1 MDDAGGSRGEDYRA
15 TAGASIRQRNIGQR
29 NIGQRNIGQRNKCA
43 WIVIW
48 GGLTKGAK
56 LASAPIDLAIFCQ
69 SRYDARMSTMNI
81 SLPDEMKRFVDA
93 RITSDGYGTS
103 SEYIRELIRR
113 DRERL
118 QFRQYLQEGMNA
130 KPAGRMDSAYFASL
144 RKRAPAGLNKKAR

>member
-1 MDDAGGSRGEDYRA
+1 M
-15 TAGASIRQRNIGQR
+15 
-29 NIGQRNIGQRNKCA
+29 
-43 WIVIW
+43 
-48 GGLTKGAK
+48 
-56 LASAPIDLAIFCQ
+56 PIDLANFCQ
-69 SRYDARMSTMNI
+69 SRYVARMSTMNI

-118 QFRQYLQEGMNA
+118 QFRQYLQEGMHA